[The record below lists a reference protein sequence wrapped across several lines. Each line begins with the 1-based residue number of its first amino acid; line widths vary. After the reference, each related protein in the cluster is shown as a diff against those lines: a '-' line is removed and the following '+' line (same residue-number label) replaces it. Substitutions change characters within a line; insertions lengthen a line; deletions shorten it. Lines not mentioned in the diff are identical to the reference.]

1 MADVSTP
8 LPAYTAMLPDWQLV
22 DALKGGT
29 RAMRAAART
38 YLPQWPAEDAEDYR
52 IRLESA
58 VLYPALAQTVEN
70 MVGRVFMRPIVLGES
85 VPDAIRQQTADFDL
99 QGSRLDIVAAQ
110 WFDQALTYG
119 LSHLLIDYPSVE
131 GQPRNLAEERQSG
144 SRPYATVINPRQVIG
159 WKSATVGGFEKL
171 TQVRIKETVQEDDGD
186 FGVVTIEQIRVL
198 RRGSWEVYRAGE
210 KGGWVLFAEGP
221 MSVPDIPLVTLYTNR
236 TGFMTATPPLIHLA
250 NLNVKHWQQQSEQD
264 TNLHIARNPILFLT
278 GIDDGE
284 IKFGSRYALTSSQP
298 DAKGSYIEHT
308 GAAIAAGRQALED
321 LKDEMRE
328 AGARLLKKGQAA
340 VKTAT
345 ESRDDSINEQS
356 QLGRMAQALEDALDL
371 ALQYMAAW
379 QGLEQ
384 DAGAVAV
391 NDDFDIE
398 VISDQSVQS
407 LVQMAATGQLST
419 QTLFTELQRRG
430 ILSDDLDWEAEQE
443 RIVSGGVREL
453 V

>member
-1 MADVSTP
+1 MADISTP
-8 LPAYTAMLPDWQLV
+8 IPAYNAMLDDWRLV

-29 RAMRAAART
+29 RAMRAAGKA
-38 YLPQWPAEDAEDYR
+38 YLPQWPAEGQEDYEQ
-52 IRLESA
+52 RLKSA

-85 VPDAIRQQTADFDL
+85 VPDVIRQQTADFDL
-99 QGSRLDIVAAQ
+99 QGSRLDVVAAQ

-119 LSHLLIDYPSVE
+119 LSHVLIDYPRVE
-131 GQPRNLAEERQSG
+131 GQPRNLAEERQMG
-144 SRPYATVINPRQVIG
+144 NRPYATVINPKQVIG
-159 WKSATVGGFEKL
+159 WKSARIDGVQKL
-171 TQVRIKETVQEDDGD
+171 TQVRIAETVQEDDGE
-186 FGVVTIEQIRVL
+186 FGVTEVEQIRVL
-198 RRGSWEVYRAGE
+198 YRGGFQVHRQAGSE
-210 KGGWVLFAEGP
+210 WVLVDEGQ
-221 MSVPDIPLVTLYTNR
+221 MSVQDIPLVTLYANR

-278 GIDDGE
+278 GIEDDSV
-284 IKFGSRYALTSSQP
+284 KFGSRYALTSAAP
-298 DAKGSYIEHT
+298 DAKGSYIEHS

-321 LKDEMRE
+321 LKDEMRQ
-328 AGARLLKKGQAA
+328 AGARLLHKGQLAA
-340 VKTAT
+340 KTAT

-371 ALQYMAAW
+371 ALQYMATW
-379 QGLEQ
+379 QGLTQ

-398 VISDQSVQS
+398 IASDQSNQT
-407 LVQMAATGQLST
+407 LLQMALGGKLSD

-430 ILSDDLDWEAEQE
+430 VLADDLDWESEQE
-443 RIVSGGVREL
+443 RISARSL
-453 V
+453 

>member
-29 RAMRAAART
+29 RAMRAAGKA
-38 YLPQWPAEDAEDYR
+38 YLPQWPAEDDDDYK
-52 IRLESA
+52 IRLQSA

-85 VPDAIRQQTADFDL
+85 VPDVIRQQTADFDL
-99 QGSRLDIVAAQ
+99 QGSRLDIVSAQ

-119 LSHLLIDYPSVE
+119 LSHVLIDYPRVE
-131 GQPRNLAEERQSG
+131 GQPRNLAEERQMG
-144 SRPYATVINPRQVIG
+144 NRPYATVINPKQVIG
-159 WKSATVGGFEKL
+159 WKSARIGGVEKL
-171 TQVRIKETVQEDDGD
+171 TQARILEQATEDDGEY
-186 FGVVTIEQIRVL
+186 GVEVHEQIRVL
-198 RRGSWEVYRAGE
+198 YRGGFQVYRNTDS
-210 KGGWVLFAEGP
+210 KWVLVDEGL
-221 MSVPDIPLVTLYTNR
+221 MSVEDIPLVTLYTNR

-340 VKTAT
+340 AKTAT

>member
-29 RAMRAAART
+29 RAMRAAGKA
-38 YLPQWPAEDAEDYR
+38 YLPQWPAEDDDDYK
-52 IRLESA
+52 IRLQSA

-85 VPDAIRQQTADFDL
+85 VPDVIRQQTADFDL
-99 QGSRLDIVAAQ
+99 QGSRLDIVSAQ

-119 LSHLLIDYPSVE
+119 LSHVLIDYPRVE
-131 GQPRNLAEERQSG
+131 GQPRNLAEERQMG
-144 SRPYATVINPRQVIG
+144 NRPYATVINPKQVIG
-159 WKSATVGGFEKL
+159 WKSARIGGVEKL
-171 TQVRIKETVQEDDGD
+171 TQARILEQATEDDGEY
-186 FGVVTIEQIRVL
+186 GVEAHEQIRVL
-198 RRGSWEVYRAGE
+198 YRGGFQVYRNTDS
-210 KGGWVLFAEGP
+210 KWVLVDEGL
-221 MSVPDIPLVTLYTNR
+221 MSVEDIPLVTLYTNR

-340 VKTAT
+340 AKTAT

-453 V
+453 A

>member
-1 MADVSTP
+1 MADISTP
-8 LPAYTAMLPDWQLV
+8 LPAYEAMLSDWQLI

-29 RAMRAAART
+29 RAMRAAGKA
-38 YLPQWPAEDAEDYR
+38 YLPQWPAEDDEDYK
-52 IRLESA
+52 IRLGSA

-85 VPDAIRQQTADFDL
+85 IPEVIRQQTADFDL
-99 QGSRLDIVAAQ
+99 QGSRLDIVAAD
-110 WFDQALTYG
+110 WFDEALTYG

-131 GQPRNLAEERQSG
+131 EQPRNLAEERQSG
-144 SRPYATVINPRQVIG
+144 SRPYATVINPKQVIG
-159 WKSATVGGFEKL
+159 WKSARINGVEKL

-186 FGVVTIEQIRVL
+186 FGVASVEQIRVL
-198 RRGSWEVYRAGE
+198 RRGSWQVYRAAE
-210 KGGWVLFAEGP
+210 NGGWLLFDEGL

-250 NLNVKHWQQQSEQD
+250 NLNIKHWQQQSEQD

-278 GIDDGE
+278 GIEEGE
-284 IKFGSRYALTSSQP
+284 IKFGSRYALTSNHP
-298 DAKGSYIEHT
+298 EAKGSYIEHT
-308 GAAIAAGRQALED
+308 GAAIAAGRLALED

-340 VKTAT
+340 AKTAT

-356 QLGRMAQALEDALDL
+356 QLGRMAQALEDAVDL

-379 QGLEQ
+379 QGIEQ

-407 LVQMAATGQLST
+407 LVQMAAAGQLST
-419 QTLFTELQRRG
+419 QTLFSELQRRG
-430 ILSDDLDWEAEQE
+430 VLSDDLDWEAEQE
-443 RIVSGGVREL
+443 RIAAGALTEVA
-453 V
+453 